1 MRFKDYARNRKKRKE
16 YVQQPGLLM
25 IGVDVSKAKN
35 NAYLWTKAGVICRK
49 LGFPI
54 VIIRGDS
61 SPKFRS
67 LKKQFTFNF

>member
-1 MRFKDYARNRKKRKE
+1 M
-16 YVQQPGLLM
+16 V
-25 IGVDVSKAKN
+25 GVDVSRVEHDACMG
-35 NAYLWTKAGVICRK
+35 TKAGVICRK

-67 LKKQFTFNF
+67 LKKQLTLNF